1 MSEKEE
7 KLVVRKATISLRRK
21 YGRTKQI
28 NIVERDAF
36 VPKKLEKEIRNSI
49 LKKKSILATDIA
61 LKFDIR
67 VSTAKLLLKLY
78 EEEGLIKELLEYATD
93 ITCQFIRLMAQ
104 TGAHMVSNGDSNA
117 GPELI
122 SAEMYEKFAYPMK
135 PEL

>member
-78 EEEGLIKELLEYATD
+78 EEEGLIKLFDPTLKLKIYVPTS
-93 ITCQFIRLMAQ
+93 Q
-104 TGAHMVSNGDSNA
+104 
-117 GPELI
+117 
-122 SAEMYEKFAYPMK
+122 
-135 PEL
+135 

>member
-36 VPKKLEKEIRNSI
+36 VPKKLEKEIRESI

-78 EEEGLIKELLEYATD
+78 EEEGLIKLFDPTLKLKIYVPTS
-93 ITCQFIRLMAQ
+93 Q
-104 TGAHMVSNGDSNA
+104 
-117 GPELI
+117 
-122 SAEMYEKFAYPMK
+122 
-135 PEL
+135 